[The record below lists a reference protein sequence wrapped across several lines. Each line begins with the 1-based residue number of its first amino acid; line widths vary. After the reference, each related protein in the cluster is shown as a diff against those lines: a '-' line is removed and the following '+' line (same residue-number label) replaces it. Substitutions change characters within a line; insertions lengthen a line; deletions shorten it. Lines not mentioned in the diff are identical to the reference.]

1 MKNFKIIL
9 SLFITLLFLQCNS
22 LKFVKKPPFK
32 IEKASYN
39 NWFGGQPG
47 VSGTKIEIELKENSS
62 IAFDSIFFRNKSTK
76 IEINTTTKKTLL
88 IGHFTTSKRQNRDL
102 ILDINV
108 TKEMKNTLPDVKQI
122 PFELNEN
129 EAIISYKVGNK
140 INYFKIENV
149 EKEKSMFFPKANNI

>member
-1 MKNFKIIL
+1 MKNFKIIV
-9 SLFITLLFLQCNS
+9 SLFTTLLFLQCSS

-47 VSGTKIEIELKENSS
+47 VSGTKIEIKLKENSS

-76 IEINTTTKKTLL
+76 IEINTTSKKTLL
-88 IGHFTTSKRQNRDL
+88 IGHFSTSKRKNRDL
-102 ILDINV
+102 ILDVNV
-108 TKEMKNTLPDVKQI
+108 SKEMKNALPDAKQI

-129 EAIISYKVGNK
+129 EAILSYKIENK
-140 INYFKIENV
+140 INYFKIKNV
-149 EKEKSMFFPKANNI
+149 EKEKSVFFPRANNI